1 VRAKRIPKLEKLLGG
16 AVPDP
21 VAPKRTARDFFR
33 AFAASYDGG
42 RVIEQKANG
51 HG

>member
-1 VRAKRIPKLEKLLGG
+1 MRAKRIPKLEKLLGE
-16 AVPDP
+16 APEP
-21 VAPKRTARDFFR
+21 VAAKRTARDFFR
-33 AFAASYDGG
+33 VFAAGYDGG